1 MTSSQDSLPGAS
13 GASSHLL
20 ATLSV
25 VIIGRNEGPR
35 LGRCLD
41 SVRAMQAWP
50 GPVEM
55 IYVDSGS
62 TDNSLAVA
70 EAAGAH
76 VIALQPERPTA
87 ALGRN
92 AGWRAASG
100 EYILFLDGDTV
111 LHPEFAAAA
120 LAELRQHAEVAAVCG
135 HRREMHPNQ
144 SIYTRVFD
152 LDWIF
157 PLGEDIFFGGD
168 VLIRRAALE
177 AAGGYDPAL
186 IAGEEPELC
195 GRLRAAGWKIL
206 RIDHPMTGHD
216 LAMTRWREY
225 WRRGERT
232 GHAAAEVSRRFRG
245 TADGLWAGAVRATAK
260 RALFWMLSPL
270 AALALSLVLRSAWPL
285 ALWLLLA
292 LALVARTAWKYR
304 WKTRSPYTLALY
316 AVHSHL
322 QQIPIF
328 MGQVR
333 FWFDARRGRQRGLIE
348 YHR

>member
-1 MTSSQDSLPGAS
+1 
-13 GASSHLL
+13 
-20 ATLSV
+20 V

-35 LGRCLD
+35 LRRCLD
-41 SVRAMQAWP
+41 SVHAMKGWP

-62 TDNSLAVA
+62 TDNSLAMA
-70 EAAGAH
+70 EAAGAR

-92 AGWRAASG
+92 AGWRAAQSD
-100 EYILFLDGDTV
+100 YILFLDGDTV
-111 LHPEFAAAA
+111 LHPDFPAAA
-120 LAELRQHAEVAAVCG
+120 LAELQQRAELAAVCG
-135 HRREMHPNQ
+135 HRREMNPNQ

-152 LDWIF
+152 LDWIY
-157 PLGEDIFFGGD
+157 PLGEDVFFGGD
-168 VLIRRAALE
+168 VLMRRAALE
-177 AAGGYDPAL
+177 AVGGYDAAL

-216 LAMTRWREY
+216 LAMTRWSEY

-232 GHAAAEVSRRFRG
+232 GHAVAEVSRRFRG
-245 TADGLWAGAVRATAK
+245 TAHGLWAGAAQATAK

-270 AALALSLVLRSAWPL
+270 AALAIALFLRSAWPVG
-285 ALWLLLA
+285 LWLLLA

-304 WKTRSPYTLALY
+304 WKTSSPYTLVLY

-328 MGQVR
+328 VGQVR
-333 FWFDARRGRQRGLIE
+333 FWRDARRGRQRGLIE

>member
-1 MTSSQDSLPGAS
+1 ME
-13 GASSHLL
+13 
-20 ATLSV
+20 
-25 VIIGRNEGPR
+25 I
-35 LGRCLD
+35 
-41 SVRAMQAWP
+41 
-50 GPVEM
+50 

-62 TDNSLAVA
+62 TDQSVATA
-70 EAAGAH
+70 EAAGAR
-76 VIALQPERPTA
+76 VIALHPERPTA

-92 AGWRAASG
+92 AGWRAAAS

-111 LHPEFAAAA
+111 LHPDFPAAA
-120 LAELRQHAEVAAVCG
+120 LAELRRRSDVAAVCG
-135 HRREMHPNQ
+135 HRREIDPTQ

-152 LDWIF
+152 LDWIY

-168 VLIRRAALE
+168 VLMRRAALE
-177 AAGGYDPAL
+177 AAGGYDATL

-216 LAMTRWREY
+216 LAMTRWSEY

-232 GHAAAEVSRRFRG
+232 GHAVAEVSRRFRD
-245 TADGLWAGAVRATAK
+245 TPNGLWADANRAARA

-270 AALALSLVLRSAWPL
+270 LAMLGALALRSVWPV

-292 LALVARTAWKYR
+292 FLLVARTAWRYR

-328 MGQVR
+328 AGQMR
-333 FWFDARRGRQRGLIE
+333 FWLDERRGRRRGLIE

>member
-1 MTSSQDSLPGAS
+1 MTASQDSLPGT
-13 GASSHLL
+13 SSRFL

-41 SVRAMQAWP
+41 SVRAMKAWP
-50 GPVEM
+50 GPVEI

-62 TDNSLAVA
+62 TDDSLKTA
-70 EAAGAH
+70 EAAGAR
-76 VIALQPERPTA
+76 VIALHPERPTA

-111 LHPEFAAAA
+111 LHPDFAVAA
-120 LAELRQHAEVAAVCG
+120 LAALRQRGDVAAVCG
-135 HRREMHPNQ
+135 HRREIDPNQ

-177 AAGGYDPAL
+177 AVGGYDPAL

-195 GRLRAAGWKIL
+195 GRLRAAGWKNL

-232 GHAAAEVSRRFRG
+232 GHAVAEVSRRFGG
-245 TADGLWAGAVRATAK
+245 TADSLWAGASRATSL
-260 RALFWMLSPL
+260 RALFWILSPL
-270 AALALSLVLRSAWPL
+270 AALVLALLLRSFWPVG
-285 ALWLLLA
+285 LWLLLA
-292 LALVARTAWKYR
+292 LVLVARTAWKYR

-322 QQIPIF
+322 QQIPMF
-328 MGQVR
+328 VGQVR
-333 FWFDARRGRQRGLIE
+333 FWRDARRGRQRGLIE